1 MDTTEIKHGYNMNE
15 KLDKTRIQ
23 HGWKPVYL
31 CQGWKDNRK
40 GEGYMKHSGVG
51 IRYSYIYVP

>member
-23 HGWKPVYL
+23 HGYNVK
-31 CQGWKDNRK
+31 K
-40 GEGYMKHSGVG
+40 KH
-51 IRYSYIYVP
+51 